1 MGKKVPDSNLELTF
15 DGSGNIQ
22 GQLYYGGDT
31 TNTAHTPVTKANGDD
46 VYLARSV
53 FEPILMAAHADVALK
68 ADGAVMEE
76 ALKGDNV
83 PPRGRDLVGQ
93 HAHRVPDRAPQGA
106 RRAVHLEVHAG
117 VSQSSGAPLPRRP
130 TMTPA
135 R

>member
-1 MGKKVPDSNLELTF
+1 MGRKVPDSNLEITF

-46 VYLARSV
+46 VYLAPSV

-83 PPRGRDLVGQ
+83 PPEVGTWWDNMPT
-93 HAHRVPDRAPQGA
+93 AFRAA
-106 RRAVHLEVHAG
+106 
-117 VSQSSGAPLPRRP
+117 LPKGLDALF
-130 TMTPA
+130 TWKFMPA
-135 R
+135 